1 MVKHLLLKRE
11 IQERGIGK
19 DNRTKSM
26 IMETPIRKNLEG
38 FLSKAIITLLLIGFQ
53 KFSQD
58 R

>member
-11 IQERGIGK
+11 IQGRGIGK

-26 IMETPIRKNLEG
+26 TMETPIRKNLEG

-53 KFSQD
+53 KSSQD